1 MTFEP
6 GSSYYV
12 LEPDE
17 YNAMRDIMVDEGLSY
32 DLANDFDYVDGKY
45 YAKVGGGVDAAEA
58 EFMADWGFYNILEY
72 KKSTQSTHFY

>member
-12 LEPDE
+12 LETNE
-17 YNAMRDIMVDEGLSY
+17 YHDMIDMMADLGLSY
-32 DLANDFDYVDGKY
+32 DLDEDFEYVDGKY